1 MIKFLKNPGNLYL
14 LLWCLYNLKGT
25 LYAEGTIINQMLM
38 FLIIGISVR
47 ETLQV
52 VKYKNYSCAYTFF
65 KSLNVEV
72 SLFLLYGVILMFTYG
87 LVAKDCG
94 GYPRPTYYYLE
105 GALVGFLPI
114 YTCFLYSMK
123 GYLRESNLKIWVAIF
138 LIVSILDFQNEQ
150 TQIIARFLDK
160 GLSVD
165 GFTNNAGYIVL
176 SVMPAMLIFRRKPHY
191 VYAGL
196 GICTFFVVMSMK
208 RGAIL
213 LAALLLVL
221 ILLHLLKDK
230 NNKSKFSTILLSIL
244 GIVALYYFINKM
256 MTNSYFIE
264 RLTDTLEGNTSNRD
278 EAFTEVW
285 LYYSEKMDFL
295 DKIIGKGGMGTVL
308 NLGFYAHNDW
318 LEILV
323 SQGIVGMAV
332 FLYFM
337 FNFYKTTKST
347 AFDSESKFCLT
358 IIFLMFGLK
367 TFFSMSI
374 GIGSVPIYSSLMIGY
389 SLANGFSIETD

>member
-1 MIKFLKNPGNLYL
+1 
-14 LLWCLYNLKGT
+14 
-25 LYAEGTIINQMLM
+25 M
-38 FLIIGISVR
+38 FFIIGISVR

-52 VKYKNYSCAYTFF
+52 IKYKNYSCAYTFF
-65 KSLNVEV
+65 KGLNVEV
-72 SLFLLYGVILMFTYG
+72 SLFLLYGAILMLTHG

-94 GYPRPTYYYLE
+94 WNPRPTYYYVE
-105 GALVGFLPI
+105 GALIGFLPI

-123 GYLRESNLKIWVAIF
+123 GYLRESNLKIWVVIL
-138 LIVSILDFQNEQ
+138 LIVSILNFQYEQ
-150 TQIIARFLDK
+150 TQVIARLLDK

-176 SVMPAMLIFRRKPHY
+176 SVMPAMLIFRNKPLF
-191 VYAGL
+191 VYSGL

-230 NNKSKFSTILLSIL
+230 NKKSKFSTVLLSIS

-256 MTNSYFIE
+256 MADSYFVE
-264 RLTDTLEGNTSNRD
+264 RLTDTLEGNSSNRD
-278 EAFTEVW
+278 VVYEEVW

-295 DKIIGKGGMGTVL
+295 HKIIGMGGLGTVL

-323 SQGIVGMAV
+323 SQGVVGMLV
-332 FLYFM
+332 FVYFM
-337 FNFYKTTKST
+337 FHFYKTTKST
-347 AFDSESKFCLT
+347 AFDTESKFCLT

-374 GIGSVPIYSSLMIGY
+374 GVGGIPIYSSIMIGY
-389 SLANGFSIETD
+389 SLTNGFSKGID